1 MYSSSTCRASLL
13 SVKLIFSLAV
23 LAAGL
28 DSPIRAQAAIATKVD
43 DYVKAEMQ
51 RQHIPG
57 LSLAVVKDGQ
67 IILAKGY
74 GFANVEHQVPV
85 KPETI
90 FQSGSMGK
98 QFTATAV
105 MMLVEA
111 GKLSLSD
118 PITKFFSDAPDGWKN
133 ITVRH
138 LLTHTAGTTDY
149 PRDFDF
155 RHDYSEDE
163 LLKRAEAI
171 PLSFQPG
178 EKWSYSNLGYVLL
191 GILIHKV
198 SGQFYGDFLQE
209 RVFQPLGM
217 NTARIISEA
226 DIVPN
231 RAAGYRLVKGE
242 LKNQDWVSPSL
253 NTTADGAL
261 YLTVYDMA
269 KWDAALYTEKLIK
282 KSSLEQM
289 WTPVKLNN
297 GKTYPYGFGWSLN
310 EVRGHHLIEHGG
322 SWQGFKSQIARYV
335 DDKLTVVLFANLS
348 QANQARI
355 AHGVAAIYNPELA
368 PLPPKAIEDKEPQV
382 TALAKELIGKAA
394 AGALESGIFTAEAW
408 PEISR
413 SAAQVSVFLKT
424 LGPLNGIEL
433 LERTEQEGNRVYRY
447 RLRYKDTNLFFVM
460 TLNKESK
467 IARLNL
473 QPE

>member
-1 MYSSSTCRASLL
+1 MYSSSTCRASWL

-28 DSPIRAQAAIATKVD
+28 DSPIRAQDAIATKVD
-43 DYVKAEMQ
+43 DYVKAEMA

-57 LSLAVVKDGQ
+57 ASLAVIKDGK

-74 GFANVEHQVPV
+74 GLANVELQAPA

-111 GKLSLSD
+111 GKLSLAD
-118 PITKFFSDAPDGWKN
+118 PISKYFTDAPDSWKN

-155 RHDYSEDE
+155 RRDYTEDE
-163 LLKRAEAI
+163 LLKRAQAI
-171 PLSFQPG
+171 PLAFQPG
-178 EKWSYSNLGYVLL
+178 EKWSYSNLGYVVL

-198 SGQFYGDFLQE
+198 SGKFYGDYLQE
-209 RVFQPLGM
+209 RIFKPLGM
-217 NTARIISEA
+217 TTARIISEE

-231 RAAGYRLVKGE
+231 RSAGYMLVKGE
-242 LKNQDWVSPSL
+242 LKNQQWVAPSL

-269 KWDAALYTEKLIK
+269 KWDIALYTEKLLK
-282 KSSLEQM
+282 RSSLEQM

-297 GKTYPYGFGWSLN
+297 GKTFPYGFGWALGG
-310 EVRGHHLIEHGG
+310 VRGHRIIEHGG
-322 SWQGFKSQIARYV
+322 SWQGFKSQI
-335 DDKLTVVLFANLS
+335 S
-348 QANQARI
+348 
-355 AHGVAAIYNPELA
+355 
-368 PLPPKAIEDKEPQV
+368 
-382 TALAKELIGKAA
+382 
-394 AGALESGIFTAEAW
+394 
-408 PEISR
+408 
-413 SAAQVSVFLKT
+413 
-424 LGPLNGIEL
+424 
-433 LERTEQEGNRVYRY
+433 
-447 RLRYKDTNLFFVM
+447 
-460 TLNKESK
+460 
-467 IARLNL
+467 
-473 QPE
+473 